1 MSDFPEWHLKSLWM
15 TISTNFS
22 EDEYRIMNLQAI
34 TSKLKK
40 FPTAAA
46 ALVFSAVFSFL
57 LAPNKLLHTLDFYL
71 VWVLSALFTAHIWY
85 NFKEDRSYR
94 VSGIIPAWLELF
106 AGTILLFFC
115 PVREIS
121 LIFIMLAVCSYAAG
135 IIFSLKVTG
144 PLVLFLGIAPNLF
157 TINKT
162 IAQAMGLIYRNLSQ
176 FITGR
181 PNEAAEVIAVPSM
194 TLGIPSGSSLLLW
207 AMLLAVFP
215 LAIFFCKSAYERFS
229 MYCVTV
235 FVFFFCDMFRFAI
248 LLHIP
253 GPYPSVVAFWL
264 ALIIGISAIAGLLY
278 GVNRL
283 AVKGE
288 EK

>member
-1 MSDFPEWHLKSLWM
+1 MS
-15 TISTNFS
+15 
-22 EDEYRIMNLQAI
+22 LQTI

-57 LAPNKLLHTLDFYL
+57 LAPNKLLCSLDFYL
-71 VWVLSALFTAHIWY
+71 VWILSALFTVHIWY

-94 VSGIIPAWLELF
+94 VSGIIPAWLELI
-106 AGTILLFFC
+106 AGTVLLFFC
-115 PVREIS
+115 PVRELS

-135 IIFSLKVTG
+135 IIFSVKVTG
-144 PLVLFLGIAPNLF
+144 PLVLFLGIAPNLSG
-157 TINKT
+157 INKT
-162 IAQAMGLIYRNLSQ
+162 IAQAMALIFRNIYQ
-176 FITGR
+176 FITGK
-181 PNEAAEVIAVPSM
+181 PAEDVMVISDLSNSM
-194 TLGIPSGSSLLLW
+194 GIPSGSALLLW

-215 LAIFFCKSAYERFS
+215 LAVFFCKSAYERFS

-235 FVFFFCDMFRFAI
+235 FAFFFCDLFRYMLF
-248 LLHIP
+248 LNIP
-253 GPYPSVVAFWL
+253 GQYPAIIAFWVS
-264 ALIIGISAIAGLLY
+264 LIVGIAAVSGLLY

-283 AVKGE
+283 AAKGE